1 MTTAKEKFEQQVD
14 GNEGIDPVELN
25 DLRSAKESKSEEIRE
40 LANGSTWWIPD
51 NEDFFEKGKKRNS
64 LVLKSDYDHKDEEVE
79 QKTIKGMVPLG
90 CVLNENNDFK
100 GDQYLLKFV
109 DIDTG
114 EVMYTPITGGIRA
127 GLVRETPLT
136 KDLLNRETDFDKETQ
151 KQSAVIVKYWGKI
164 YNEEEDNSFHS
175 YTVKSLK

>member
-1 MTTAKEKFEQQVD
+1 
-14 GNEGIDPVELN
+14 
-25 DLRSAKESKSEEIRE
+25 
-40 LANGSTWWIPD
+40 
-51 NEDFFEKGKKRNS
+51 
-64 LVLKSDYDHKDEEVE
+64 
-79 QKTIKGMVPLG
+79 MVPLG

-114 EVMYTPITGGIRA
+114 EVMYTPITGGIRS